1 VEAQCKHLGVG
12 RSCAGDRDS
21 SVEIHHHAGGRH
33 LPKQGS
39 QCEEGIMSKK
49 QKERAGLLRNLLY
62 KLAFVMTDPQ
72 VMESSNAATNFRNLL
87 AIDRWLNRDLA
98 TLVARRTRPPIPAE
112 VVRANYRLHRQDEL
126 ASEPAFPAEIV
137 GIGARHGAMT
147 VFARFPGHA
156 ELAGESEFIIRFK
169 DDDQR
174 LEIVEFQRVDSTT
187 GADLDTPPG
196 ALAGLYA
203 AMITTCRNELDQW
216 RIAMAEFENI
226 RLEPAIL
233 PEPLAKPPEDA

>member
-1 VEAQCKHLGVG
+1 
-12 RSCAGDRDS
+12 
-21 SVEIHHHAGGRH
+21 
-33 LPKQGS
+33 
-39 QCEEGIMSKK
+39 MKK
-49 QKERAGLLRNLLY
+49 EQEQQKERAGLLRDLLDNLAL
-62 KLAFVMTDPQ
+62 VMTDPE
-72 VMESSNAATNFRNLL
+72 VMESSNAAATFRKLL
-87 AIDRWLNRDLA
+87 AIDRWLNRDWA
-98 TLVARRTRPPIPAE
+98 ALVARHTRHPVPEEIVP
-112 VVRANYRLHRQDEL
+112 ANYRLHLQDEF
-126 ASEPAFPAEIV
+126 ASEPVIPAEIV
-137 GIGARHGAMT
+137 GIGDKHGAMT
-147 VFARFPGHA
+147 VFARFPKHVK
-156 ELAGESEFIIRFK
+156 LPGEHEFIVGFE

-216 RIAMAEFENI
+216 RIALAEFENI

>member
-1 VEAQCKHLGVG
+1 MKT
-12 RSCAGDRDS
+12 
-21 SVEIHHHAGGRH
+21 
-33 LPKQGS
+33 
-39 QCEEGIMSKK
+39 K
-49 QKERAGLLRNLLY
+49 QKERAGLLWDLLH

-87 AIDRWLNRDLA
+87 AIDRWLTRDLA

-112 VVRANYRLHRQDEL
+112 VVPANYRLHRQDER
-126 ASEPAFPAEIV
+126 SSDPIIPAEIV
-137 GIGARHGAMT
+137 GLGSRHSAMT
-147 VFARFPGHA
+147 VFARFPKHV
-156 ELAGESEFIIRFK
+156 ELPGENEFIIGFK
-169 DDDQR
+169 DDDRR

-216 RIAMAEFENI
+216 RINVADQVDI
-226 RLEPAIL
+226 TLEAAVS
-233 PEPLAKPPEDA
+233 PE

>member
-1 VEAQCKHLGVG
+1 MKKEQ
-12 RSCAGDRDS
+12 
-21 SVEIHHHAGGRH
+21 
-33 LPKQGS
+33 
-39 QCEEGIMSKK
+39 EEQIN
-49 QKERAGLLRNLLY
+49 RAGLLRDLLY

-196 ALAGLYA
+196 ALTGLYTA
-203 AMITTCRNELDQW
+203 LITTCRDELDQW
-216 RIAMAEFENI
+216 RINVADQVDI
-226 RLEPAIL
+226 TLESATS
-233 PEPLAKPPEDA
+233 PEEA